1 MDGTVTSVTRSSRIT
16 KEQAI
21 LDLQRRIKND
31 FKPKVVRRLT
41 ERGVNYDILPLKV
54 KVVFIDLAYN
64 YGTLFY
70 DFITAY
76 KSGGVQGIIGELN
89 RRIARGPGQVPTRR
103 QAEINYLKG

>member
-1 MDGTVTSVTRSSRIT
+1 M
-16 KEQAI
+16 K
-21 LDLQRRIKND
+21 
-31 FKPKVVRRLT
+31 
-41 ERGVNYDILPLKV
+41 LPLKV